1 MTPDEQTAIRS
12 GDHWLCYLAEKFGTN
27 AAEEI
32 DALQCW
38 DQDPGDIALSIMEA
52 ATPREVTRRAMFRVD
67 CWPEEK
73 RLILSAAKGTK
84 VVEFIRAAA
93 IEKACREL
101 SEMPPR

>member
-38 DQDPGDIALSIMEA
+38 DQDPGDVAISIMETA
-52 ATPREVTRRAMFRVD
+52 SPHGITQRAMFRVD
-67 CWPEEK
+67 CWPMEK
-73 RLILSAAKGTK
+73 KLILLAAQGTK
-84 VVEFIRAAA
+84 VVEFIRAAV

-101 SEMPPR
+101 YERL